1 MSTDKITMWEHKL
14 LDLGLRNQLIN
25 LRLTKRTIPVLVPSL
40 NAFEDLLAKGE
51 DFIVVSGKENN
62 EVPSEQE
69 QPSEGENASPAKTL
83 PRKEFGFEDMHDLTG
98 FEDLVNEKFKGKK
111 ILTPITQNDLDE
123 RIKNLYRGYKSS
135 LEENGANTLYIAMGL
150 LKWYEEEDKSK
161 CHYAPLVLVPVH
173 IVRRS
178 LALGYKLEK
187 REDESMLNISILEK
201 LKAEFDIRIEDLDE
215 LPKETH
221 PDTEIESVNLNE
233 VFRKVRDAIAV
244 KPEWEV
250 LESAYIGLFSF
261 TQFVMWNDLKKRR
274 EDLEKNSIVKA
285 LIEGAYIK
293 PEIDIPARESVDDT
307 DALTPLPADAS
318 QLEAINSAFDGE
330 SFVLHG
336 PPGTGKSQTITS
348 IIANCLYNNRRVL
361 FVAEKKA
368 ALEVV
373 YNRLSKL
380 GLAPFCLELH
390 SNKARKSDVLDQ
402 LKNVLELKSQHNS
415 EEFDSMRKDLRT
427 KKEAIDKYKNALYAK
442 QKCGFTVFE
451 LINMYE
457 SSKDA
462 PDIAPF
468 GPAVSDTLMAT
479 VLEEIKTELEELAFV
494 GKEYKAQGAQKL
506 SFVKGQNYSMTMKE
520 TVPSKAA
527 SLKEA
532 LLRLKE
538 VSSGK
543 SIDEIKAECEKYK
556 QGQETAKARDQ
567 ILLSWDKDFLGED
580 ARSLIKEYK
589 EAENKWALF
598 KTISVNSVYKKVAV
612 YDLKKDK
619 KNSLLAELTSLQEYQ
634 EREKTYPIVEDRSL
648 FDAYSEVSSVRTDLA
663 SLIGLDDIKSIEGD
677 IEVCD
682 ILSSNSEL
690 LKMRMQY
697 NKEAAD
703 LLSKGA
709 NNLVEAYDNDV
720 VNEENMKAALEKAY
734 SRQKIMQIVD
744 STPVL
749 SEFSGNIFEG
759 RVEAFKKL
767 SEEFTEI
774 TKKEIFLKLA
784 SELPDKDAVIG
795 SKNEINILKKAI
807 GSNGRAK
814 SFRTLFSEIPN
825 LLQKLCP
832 CMLMSP
838 ISVAQYLELKGD
850 GRFNFDTVIFDEASQ
865 LPTCKAVGVL
875 ARAEKAIIVGDPK
888 QMPPTSFFMS
898 EYVDEENIEQEDL
911 ESILDDCLA
920 VNMPSKYL
928 QWHYRSKHESL
939 IDFSNKAFYENRLY
953 TFPSANDLQSMV
965 NLVQVDG
972 VFDRGST
979 RTNLKEA
986 EAVIEEIVR
995 RFKDPV
1001 LKKQS
1006 IGVVTFNIN
1015 QQNKIDDLL
1024 QEECKK
1030 VEGLEAW
1037 AYSSEEPIFVKNLEN
1052 VQGDERDVILFS
1064 VGYGKDEEGNV
1075 YMNFG
1080 PLNLEGGWRRLN
1092 VAVTRARCEMKV
1104 FSTLTP
1110 EQIKITSSTSRG
1122 VQAMRRFLE
1131 YASGSSVWSNGLEET
1146 YATDNVNVVKTKK
1159 YTGVADA
1166 VVKGLTDRG
1175 YKCIKDIG
1183 KSGYKIDIGVV
1194 DKDND
1199 GVYCAGILIDGESYK
1214 NAGSTRDR
1222 EIAQISVLEGLG
1234 WKVMRVWSMDWLEDP
1249 EKTLEKV
1256 IAFIETPKEEPVV
1269 EETQEP
1275 ELENEV
1281 QLEGILAVPEPYEE
1295 IPVVEEGET
1304 ASEDILIPYKVAVSP
1319 VEAMVQKDL
1328 EDPQLTAKVQEKIWL
1343 ILEQEA
1349 PISTDLLAKRLAA
1362 SCGNMKATAKVKER
1376 TDYHC
1381 RNAKITKTTYNGV
1394 DFWWNADQDP
1404 SSYELIRVAGD
1415 ANARRAA
1422 PDIPLEEAMNAVA
1435 YVVRAGVGVPRESVA
1450 KDAAKLMGYTRPNA
1464 DLIALFEAALSECM
1478 AKEILKEGSGGN
1490 IVAGSN

>member
-25 LRLTKRTIPVLVPSL
+25 LRLTKKTIPIFVPSL
-40 NAFEDLLAKGE
+40 SRFEDLL
-51 DFIVVSGKENN
+51 VSGKDFTIVSGKDNN

-69 QPSEGENASPAKTL
+69 QPAEGENAAPAKTL

-98 FEDLVNEKFKGKK
+98 FEELVNEKFEKEK

-161 CHYAPLVLVPVH
+161 CHYAPLVLVPVQ
-173 IVRRS
+173 IIRRS
-178 LALGYKLEK
+178 LSLGYKLMR
-187 REDESMLNISILEK
+187 REEDTMLNISIVEK
-201 LKAEFDIRIEDLDE
+201 LKAEFDIRIEGMEE
-215 LPKETH
+215 LPE
-221 PDTEIESVNLNE
+221 DESGVDLSKIFS
-233 VFRKVRDAIAV
+233 VIRDAIAV

-261 TQFVMWNDLKKRR
+261 TQFVMWNDLRKRK
-274 EDLEKNSIVKA
+274 EDLLNNNIVKS
-285 LIEGAYIK
+285 LVDGTYTK
-293 PEIDIPARESVDDT
+293 PEDVVSESEPEYSENSP
-307 DALTPLPADAS
+307 LMPLPADAS
-318 QLEAINSAFDGE
+318 QLEAINCAYDGD

-348 IIANCLYNNRRVL
+348 MIANCLYSGKTVL
-361 FVAEKKA
+361 FAAEKKA

-390 SNKARKSDVLDQ
+390 SNKARKSDVLAQ
-402 LKNVLELKSQHNS
+402 LENVMKIKEQYSP
-415 EEFDSMRKDLRT
+415 EEFESKRKELYE
-427 KKEAIDKYKNALYAK
+427 KKEAVDRYVQELHKEYG
-442 QKCGFTVFE
+442 CGYTVYE
-451 LINMYE
+451 LISIYE
-457 SSKDA
+457 STKDA

-468 GPAVSDTLMAT
+468 GDKVISVLKASDI
-479 VLEEIKTELEELAFV
+479 EKIKNELTELIFV
-494 GKEYKAQGAQKL
+494 GKEYRAQGGQKL
-506 SFVKGQNYSMTMKE
+506 SFVKGQNYSMTMRD
-520 TVPSKAA
+520 TIPSKAQ
-527 SLKEA
+527 SYKEA
-532 LLRLKE
+532 LIKLKE

-543 SIDEIKAECEKYK
+543 SLEEIVRECDKYK

-589 EAENKWALF
+589 EAETKWALF
-598 KTISVNSVYKKVAV
+598 KTISVNSVYKKVAI

-619 KNSLLAELTSLQEYQ
+619 KNSLLSELNSLQEYQ
-634 EREKTYPIVEDRSL
+634 EREKTYPVVEDKSL
-648 FDAYSEVSSVRTDLA
+648 FDAYSEVVSVRSEL
-663 SLIGLDDIKSIEGD
+663 SSHIGLDDLKSIDSD
-677 IEVCD
+677 IEACEA
-682 ILSSNSEL
+682 LSSGSDL
-690 LKMRMQY
+690 LKIRMQY
-697 NKEAAD
+697 NKETAE
-703 LLSKGA
+703 LKGLGA
-709 NNLVEAYDNDV
+709 VNLIEAYDNDV
-720 VNEENMKAALEKAY
+720 VTDENMSDALEKMY
-734 SRQKIMQIVD
+734 SRQLIDQIVD
-744 STPVL
+744 ASPVL
-749 SEFSGNIFEG
+749 SEFAGGVFEG
-759 RVEAFKKL
+759 RIKLFKDL
-767 SEEFTEI
+767 SEEFIEL
-774 TKKEIFLKLA
+774 TKKEIYLKLA
-784 SELPDKDAVIG
+784 SKIPKLSLDVSKD
-795 SKNEINILKKAI
+795 SEIVKLNKAI
-807 GSNGRAK
+807 KSNGRGV
-814 SFRTLFSEIPN
+814 SFRKLFSEIPTI
-825 LLQKLCP
+825 LQRLCP

-838 ISVAQYLELKGD
+838 ISVAQYLELNGETGFK
-850 GRFNFDTVIFDEASQ
+850 FDTVIFDEASQ

-875 ARAEKAIIVGDPK
+875 ARGKNAIVVGDPK

-972 VFDRGST
+972 VFDRGNT
-979 RTNLKEA
+979 RTNIKEA

-1006 IGVVTFNIN
+1006 VGVVTFNIN

-1122 VQAMRRFLE
+1122 VQAMKRFLE

-1166 VVKGLTDRG
+1166 VVKGLSERG
-1175 YKCIKDIG
+1175 YKCNKDIG

-1222 EIAQISVLEGLG
+1222 EIAQASVLEGLG

-1256 IAFIETPKEEPVV
+1256 INFIETPKEEPVV

-1275 ELENEV
+1275 EFENEV
-1281 QLEGILAVPEPYEE
+1281 QLDGILAVPEPYEE
-1295 IPVVEEGET
+1295 IPVVEEGD
-1304 ASEDILIPYKVAVSP
+1304 ASSSSEDILIPYKVAVSP

-1328 EDPQLTAKVQEKIWL
+1328 EDPQLTAKVQEKIWW

-1349 PISTDLLAKRLAA
+1349 PLSTDLLAKRLAA

-1404 SSYELIRVAGD
+1404 SSYDLIRVAGD
-1415 ANARRAA
+1415 AASRRAA

-1478 AKEILKEGSGGN
+1478 AKDILKEGSGGN

>member
-14 LDLGLRNQLIN
+14 LDLGLKNQLIN
-25 LRLTKRTIPVLVPSL
+25 LRLTKKTIPIFVPSL
-40 NAFEDLLAKGE
+40 PKFEDLLVSGQ
-51 DFIVVSGKENN
+51 DFTIVSGKENN

-69 QPSEGENASPAKTL
+69 KPAEGEAQTPPKTL

-98 FEDLVNEKFKGKK
+98 FEDLVNEKFEKEK

-123 RIKNLYRGYKSS
+123 RIKIIYRGYKSS
-135 LEENGANTLYIAMGL
+135 LEENGANTLYVALGL

-161 CHYAPLVLVPVH
+161 CHYAPLILVP
-173 IVRRS
+173 IQIIRRS
-178 LALGYKLEK
+178 LALGYKLK
-187 REDESMLNISILEK
+187 IREEDTMLNISIVEK
-201 LKAEFDIRIEDLDE
+201 LKAEFDIRIDIPDE
-215 LPKETH
+215 LPKDGIGVDVTKIFS
-221 PDTEIESVNLNE
+221 DI
-233 VFRKVRDAIAV
+233 RDAVAV
-244 KPEWEV
+244 KPTWEV

-274 EDLEKNSIVKA
+274 EDLLQNNIVRSLVNGNYEKEEAQTV
-285 LIEGAYIK
+285 
-293 PEIDIPARESVDDT
+293 ARSSADDT
-307 DALTPLPADAS
+307 AALMPLPADAS
-318 QLEAINSAFDGE
+318 QLEAINSAYDGE

-348 IIANCLYNNRRVL
+348 MIANCLYSGKTVL
-361 FVAEKKA
+361 FAAEKKA

-373 YNRLSKL
+373 YNRLSKI
-380 GLAPFCLELH
+380 GLSSFCLELH
-390 SNKARKSDVLDQ
+390 SNKAKKSDVLSQ
-402 LKNVLELKSQHNS
+402 LETVSKLKEKYSP
-415 EEFDSMRKDLRT
+415 EEFERKRKELSE
-427 KKEAIDKYKNALYAK
+427 KKAAIDGYVKELHEVRD
-442 QKCGFTVFE
+442 CGYSLFE
-451 LINMYE
+451 LVSIYE
-457 SSKDA
+457 STKDA

-468 GPAVSDTLMAT
+468 GEKVISVLKASDI
-479 VLEEIKTELEELAFV
+479 EKIKNELTELIFV
-494 GKEYKAQGAQKL
+494 GREYRSEGAEKL
-506 SFVKGQNYSMTMKE
+506 SFVKGQNYSMTMKDA
-520 TVPSKAA
+520 VPSKAGEY
-527 SLKEA
+527 KEA
-532 LLRLKE
+532 LLKLRE

-543 SIDEIKAECEKYK
+543 SLEEIVKECDKYK
-556 QGQETAKARDQ
+556 EGQETSKMRDR

-580 ARSLIKEYK
+580 ARALIKEYK
-589 EAENKWALF
+589 EAEAKWALF
-598 KTISVNSVYKKVAV
+598 KTLSVNSVYKKVAV

-619 KNSLLAELTSLQEYQ
+619 KASLLSELESLRAYK
-634 EREKTYPIVEDRSL
+634 EREALHPIVEDSTVS
-648 FDAYSEVSSVRTDLA
+648 DTYSKVLSVRNEL
-663 SLIGLDDIKSIEGD
+663 SSSIGLDDLKSIDNE
-677 IEVCD
+677 INNCD
-682 ILSSNSEL
+682 LLISDSSL
-690 LKMRMQY
+690 LKIRMQY
-697 NKEAAD
+697 NKETAA
-703 LLSKGA
+703 LKGLGA
-709 NNLVEAYDNDV
+709 VNLVDAYDKGIVTD
-720 VNEENMKAALEKAY
+720 ENMADALEKMY
-734 SRQKIMQIVD
+734 SHQLIMQIVD
-744 STPVL
+744 ASSVL
-749 SEFSGNIFEG
+749 SEFAGGVFEG
-759 RVEAFKKL
+759 RIKLFKDL
-767 SEEFTEI
+767 SEGFIEL
-774 TKKEIFLKLA
+774 TKKEIYYKLA
-784 SELPDKDAVIG
+784 SKIPDFSLDLTQSSELVK
-795 SKNEINILKKAI
+795 LKKAI
-807 GSNGRAK
+807 SGNARGISLRK
-814 SFRTLFSEIPN
+814 LFSDIPN
-825 LLQKLCP
+825 ILQLLCP

-838 ISVAQYLELKGD
+838 ISVAQYLELSDFK
-850 GRFNFDTVIFDEASQ
+850 FDTVIFDEASQ

-875 ARAEKAIIVGDPK
+875 ARGKNAIVVGDPK

-898 EYVDEENIEQEDL
+898 EYVDEENIENEDL

-928 QWHYRSKHESL
+928 RWHYRSKHESL

-972 VFDRGST
+972 VFDRGNT

-1006 IGVVTFNIN
+1006 VGVVTFNIN

-1131 YASGSSVWSNGLEET
+1131 YASGSAIWSQGLEET
-1146 YATDNVNVVKTKK
+1146 YAADNRSDDSDIKFS
-1159 YTGVADA
+1159 GVADSIIA
-1166 VVKGLTDRG
+1166 GLTERG
-1175 YKCIKDIG
+1175 YKCIKNIG

-1199 GVYCAGILIDGESYK
+1199 GVYCAGVLVDGESYK
-1214 NAGSTRDR
+1214 IAGSTRDR
-1222 EIAQISVLEGLG
+1222 EIAQASVLEGLG
-1234 WKVMRVWSMDWLEDP
+1234 WKVMRVWSLDWLEDP

-1256 IAFIETPKEEPVV
+1256 ITFIETPKEEPVA

-1281 QLEGILAVPEPYEE
+1281 QLEGMLAVPEPYEE
-1295 IPVVEEGET
+1295 IPVVE
-1304 ASEDILIPYKVAVSP
+1304 ADDVPSSSEDDILIPYKAAVSP
-1319 VEAMVQKDL
+1319 VEVMTQKDL
-1328 EDPQLTAKVQEKIWL
+1328 EDPQLTAKVQEKIWW

-1381 RNAKITKTTYNGV
+1381 KNAKIVKTTNNGV
-1394 DFWWNADQDP
+1394 DYWWNADQDP
-1404 SSYELIRVAGD
+1404 ASYSKIRVAGD
-1415 ANARRAA
+1415 ASTRRAA
-1422 PDIPLEEAMNAVA
+1422 CDIPLEEAKNAVA
-1435 YVVRAGVGVPRESVA
+1435 YVVRAGVGVPKDSIA
-1450 KDAAKLMGYTRPNA
+1450 KDSAKLMGYSRPNA
-1464 DLIALFEAALSECM
+1464 DLIALFESALAACIESN
-1478 AKEILKEGSGGN
+1478 ILKEGPGGN
-1490 IVAGSN
+1490 IVAAD